1 MKKLRQPLLLL
12 VLVLMLVSVT
22 GVQGCEEVL
31 SEIEYI
37 LTVLPT
43 PTSPPG
49 TPPPPTGDWYSL
61 YFTTPRYPDKD
72 EYHYGGID
80 EKLIPVIDRAT
91 KTIDL
96 AAYEFDLENVAHALV
111 RAKGRGVT
119 VRMVTDTDNV
129 DEAGVQI
136 LKKAKIKVVDD
147 NRGAIMHNKFLVIDG
162 EWVWT
167 GSWNLTVNCTYRNN
181 NNAILI
187 HSPELARNY
196 QTKFNAMFEDKQFGP
211 ARKSG
216 TTTPQLTING
226 VRVDNYFAPEDKIGG
241 KLVDLVK
248 KARKSIH
255 FLAFSFTSSDLGQA
269 MRTQAKK
276 GIEVRGVFETRGS
289 DTQYS
294 EYEAMRKAKLDV
306 LTDGNPYT
314 MHHKV
319 IIIDGEIVVFGSYN
333 FTTNA
338 DQSNDENLLII
349 YSPEI
354 AAQFEAEFQR
364 VYETARNPP
373 K

>member
-1 MKKLRQPLLLL
+1 MNKLRKPFLLL
-12 VLVLMLVSVT
+12 VLALMLVSIT
-22 GVQGCEEVL
+22 GAQGCEVL
-31 SEIEYI
+31 SEIETI
-37 LTVLPT
+37 MTVIATVEPR
-43 PTSPPG
+43 PV
-49 TPPPPTGDWYSL
+49 TPPPTDGAWYRV
-61 YFTTPRYPDKD
+61 YFTTPTYP
-72 EYHYGGID
+72 ERAENRYGGVD
-80 EKLIPVIDRAT
+80 QELIKVIDQAQ

-129 DEAGVQI
+129 DEIGVEI

-147 NRGAIMHNKFLVIDG
+147 KRSAIMHNKFLIIDG

-187 HSPELARNY
+187 HSPALARNY
-196 QTKFNAMFEDKQFGP
+196 QIKFNAMFEDQQFGP
-211 ARKSG
+211 SRKSG

-226 VRVDNYFAPEDKIGG
+226 VRVENYFAPEDKIGN

-248 KARKSIH
+248 GAKKSIH
-255 FLAFSFTSSDLGQA
+255 FMAFSFTLSDLGQA

-276 GIEVRGVFETRGS
+276 GVEVRGVFETRGS

-294 EYEAMRKAKLDV
+294 EYEAMRKARLDV

-333 FTTNA
+333 FTSNA

-354 AAQFEAEFQR
+354 AAQFEAEFLR
-364 VYETARNPP
+364 VYETAKNPP

>member
-1 MKKLRQPLLLL
+1 MNQLRKPLILL
-12 VLVLMLVSVT
+12 VLALMLVSIT

-31 SEIEYI
+31 SEIEVI
-37 LTVLPT
+37 MTVIATVEPQ
-43 PTSPPG
+43 PA
-49 TPPPPTGDWYSL
+49 TPPPPSGDWYSL
-61 YFTTPRYPDKD
+61 YFTTPRYPDKA

-136 LKKAKIKVVDD
+136 LKKAKIKVVED
-147 NRGAIMHNKFLVIDG
+147 NRSAIMHNKFLVIDG

-187 HSPELARNY
+187 HSPALARNY
-196 QTKFNAMFEDKQFGP
+196 QTKFNAMFEDQQFGP
-211 ARKSG
+211 SRKSG

-226 VRVDNYFAPEDKIGG
+226 VRVDNYFAPEDKVGS

-248 KARKSIH
+248 GAKKSIH

-276 GIEVRGVFETRGS
+276 GVEVRGVFETRGS

-319 IIIDGEIVVFGSYN
+319 IIIDGEIVAFGSYN

-364 VYETARNPP
+364 VYETAKNPP